1 MAVSLTQFERRRIWE
16 SLIQE
21 AAHGLS
27 PLKLSIEV
35 SGRYCRGHRAD
46 FFVKRDGV
54 LGGVLL
60 PWKKTEGMDV
70 QIGRFHGFKTA
81 IADEFSLER
90 LFENDFLSEKESG
103 ETWYSVFEALRGEV
117 ENWWEDFYDQCL
129 LGIDIPEYHEYPGAT
144 EACLSYRNSPAP
156 KIQWLSSS
164 EQTNW
169 PVPLHPNFKW
179 ALYGGVRSRWWFDEE
194 DKEIAEEIGLRDG
207 IVSRV
212 FRTEDG
218 REFPVDSPEVRVGEA
233 TCYPRDA
240 FGFLSIEERD
250 LEGALVLSDGIEDRV
265 LTRDS
270 EEAWAFLQGIWAENG
285 GD

>member
-1 MAVSLTQFERRRIWE
+1 MAISLTQFERGRIWE

-21 AAHGLS
+21 EADGLS
-27 PLKLSIEV
+27 PLRLSIEV
-35 SGRYCRGHRAD
+35 SGRYCRGHRAF
-46 FFVKRDGV
+46 FFVERPGIFSS
-54 LGGVLL
+54 LFL

-70 QIGRFHGFKTA
+70 QIGCFHGFKTA
-81 IADEFSLER
+81 IADEFSLES
-90 LFENDFLSEKESG
+90 LCEDGFLSQKESNV
-103 ETWYSVFEALRGEV
+103 TWYSIFEALRGEV

-129 LGIDIPEYHEYPGAT
+129 LGIDIPEYHEYEGSH

-164 EQTNW
+164 KQTNW

-212 FRTEDG
+212 FRTKDG

-240 FGFLSIEERD
+240 FGFLSIEEKG
-250 LEGALVLSDGIEDRV
+250 LEGALVLSDGIEDRL
-265 LTRDS
+265 LTKDS
-270 EEAWAFLQGIWAENG
+270 EEALAFLQEIWTENG